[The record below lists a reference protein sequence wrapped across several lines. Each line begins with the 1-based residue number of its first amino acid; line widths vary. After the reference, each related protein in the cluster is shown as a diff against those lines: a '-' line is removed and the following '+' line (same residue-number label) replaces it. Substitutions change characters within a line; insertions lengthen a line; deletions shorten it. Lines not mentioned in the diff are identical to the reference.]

1 MAEIVQL
8 ANYRSQVLLR
18 DGYAIW
24 RQKFHGQYNAN
35 TCLKDLSAG
44 TLCLLA
50 EPGDESTDALY
61 GMIIGFLGYGQ
72 TLFND
77 LNAKIQSR
85 VIDIHLFVADHIRFE
100 MMARLKWLMQYK
112 GSHYPFFEMV
122 RRWERIKAIDRQNPP
137 MLSENHPDYP
147 NYKNLIPH
155 DQQVFI
161 RRLLPAALEAFKKLV
176 NGL

>member
-1 MAEIVQL
+1 MAEIVKL
-8 ANYRSQVLLR
+8 ANYRSQVRLR

-24 RQKFHGQYNAN
+24 HQRFHGQFNAR
-35 TCLKDLSAG
+35 TCLKDLSAS
-44 TLCLLA
+44 TLCRLA
-50 EPGDESTDALY
+50 EPGDESADALY

-72 TLFND
+72 TLFNA

-100 MMARLKWLMQYK
+100 MMARLEWLMQYK
-112 GSHYPFFEMV
+112 GNQYPFFEMV
-122 RRWERIKAIDRQNPP
+122 RRWEQVKAFDKQNPP

-147 NYKNLIPH
+147 HYAELIPR

-161 RRLLPAALEAFKKLV
+161 RRLLPAALEAFKKA
-176 NGL
+176 NGS